1 MLGKMTDEQLRAR
14 IVFLMAGM
22 RSHDLLDVAM
32 YAEKVGLYASVE
44 AHGAPNERF
53 SGELF
58 PPCSTSRVRRT
69 GTTDKDC
76 LDFGFDGRAVRTSGA
91 KT

>member
-1 MLGKMTDEQLRAR
+1 MTDEQLRAR

-22 RSHDLLDVAM
+22 TSPDLLDVAM
-32 YAEKVGLYASVE
+32 HAEKVGLYATVD
-44 AHGAPNERF
+44 AHRKISEMFP
-53 SGELF
+53 GELV

-69 GTTDKDC
+69 STTDRDC
-76 LDFGFDGRAVRTSGA
+76 LDFGFDGRAVRKIAA